1 MNNNPSWRSYWYENR
16 EGDME
21 ELEMYVDIS
30 PPPTLNVHSMHG
42 NIETFFLIENES
54 DLSSE

>member
-1 MNNNPSWRSYWYENR
+1 
-16 EGDME
+16 ME

-30 PPPTLNVHSMHG
+30 PPPTLNIHG
-42 NIETFFLIENES
+42 LHGKIETFFLIEDES

>member
-1 MNNNPSWRSYWYENR
+1 
-16 EGDME
+16 ME